1 MRSRKGVFSF
11 LRKHFIF
18 SFFTNTYKEKK
29 KYEKNIPFRN
39 NNNKFFSAKF
49 FIDLSRFDREIE
61 RKDLERKKE
70 RIYNLIA
77 RTRSR

>member
-18 SFFTNTYKEKK
+18 SFFTNTYIKK
-29 KYEKNIPFRN
+29 KKKKDTKNIPFRN

-61 RKDLERKKE
+61 RKDLERKKKE
-70 RIYNLIA
+70 FTI
-77 RTRSR
+77 